1 MTLVESSEYCRSQA
15 EYDTVYWD
23 TTILPFFDKME
34 PPRQDQATHQD
45 KVRAPPFGII
55 RIWPWSN
62 LANMARSNHP
72 NIARS
77 QSEYDAAYI
86 RMTYRPNISRSYNP
100 YRLRSDHLRSGR
112 PNHPNTKSY
121 HTKVALTNHL
131 SNLASK
137 VIRKPG
143 QIIRIWPRW
152 IQLTCHDS
160 N

>member
-121 HTKVALTNHL
+121 HTKVAITYLL

-143 QIIRIWPRW
+143 QIIQIWPRW
-152 IQLTCHDS
+152 IH
-160 N
+160 